1 LISIPGARFG
11 ITTATRSVLVEDAA
25 PALDRCLL
33 LDVLIGD
40 NADRDLLG

>member
-11 ITTATRSVLVEDAA
+11 ITTATRSVLVEDAS
-25 PALDRCLL
+25 PALDRCL